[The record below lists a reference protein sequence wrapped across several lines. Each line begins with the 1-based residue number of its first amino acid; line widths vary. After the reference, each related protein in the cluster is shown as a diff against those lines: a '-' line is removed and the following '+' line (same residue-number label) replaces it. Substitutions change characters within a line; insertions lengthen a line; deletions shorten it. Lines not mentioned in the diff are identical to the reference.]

1 MISFAELCRPMIA
14 MQVKDNKF
22 ISMNTLYPDIEQES
36 PLWDAFPDAEAIAE
50 RALQIA
56 GNKLGDQFRDGAEL
70 SILLSDDDHIR
81 SVNQEWRGL
90 DKPTNVLSFPAVE
103 SHKIATAS
111 FLGDIIIAFE
121 TIKRE
126 AESEHKDF
134 ADHFTHLVIHG
145 FLHLLGYDH
154 IDDADAEKMESLEI
168 ELLAELNIPNPYH
181 DESST
186 IQDRAQ
192 S

>member
-1 MISFAELCRPMIA
+1 MIA
-14 MQVKDNKF
+14 MKAKDNKF

-36 PLWDAFPDAEAIAE
+36 PIWDEFPDAEAIAE

-56 GNKLGDQFRDGAEL
+56 GLKLSDQFRDGAEL

-103 SHKIATAS
+103 SNKIASAP
-111 FLGDIIIAFE
+111 FLGDIIIAYE
-121 TIKRE
+121 TVKRE
-126 AESEHKDF
+126 AMSENKAF

-154 IDDADAEKMESLEI
+154 LDDVDAEKMESLEI
-168 ELLAELNIPNPYH
+168 ELLAELNIPDPYR
-181 DESST
+181 DGTLSNST
-186 IQDRAQ
+186 GDD